1 MRSASRRSFRR
12 MNLRSIVAVSVVG
25 LAVVACG
32 AQESSSEADGTWV
45 GTITSEGN
53 VTTVVNESG
62 SVWAGT
68 AKLVEEASIGVES
81 GADEYMFSYVMGLFG
96 TDEHIYIADEQS
108 SLVRRYDHAGVYV
121 DTIGGVGQGP
131 GEYVAPTFIVVA
143 PDGRVLVFDRRALRT
158 QVYAPDGTSVGYW
171 QTQTRGCCEWP
182 MLLDED
188 DGALWMATRTRSPEG
203 GPTFY
208 GIQAFG
214 PDGSTSDNYPVKVIA
229 EPEVRLALVDE
240 RTMTSP
246 FTPRFMWTPAGAELI
261 LAGSSDRYRFENQRR
276 GETVLEVERYWVP
289 VPIKPEHAEWSR
301 KATVASGRRRVPG
314 WTWDG
319 SEMPEHHPAFRSLIA
334 TASGEV
340 WVARFGPSSRL
351 TDCVEDPLAETAS
364 GEQLNALQNPC
375 WKDTFILDAFDRQG
389 RYLGEIATPTNMQP
403 FTGWTHVVGDR
414 VIGVEMDAAGT
425 IMVKRYR
432 LVLPGERSQHPNP

>member
-1 MRSASRRSFRR
+1 MRARRNHRNTF
-12 MNLRSIVAVSVVG
+12 VATVLV
-25 LAVVACG
+25 LLLPACTSP
-32 AQESSSEADGTWV
+32 EPEAATTWV
-45 GTITSEGN
+45 GTITTEGN

-62 SVWAGT
+62 SVWGGT
-68 AKLVEEASIGVES
+68 ARLVEEASIGVES

-96 TDEHIYIADEQS
+96 TDEHIYVADEQS

-188 DGALWMATRTRSPEG
+188 GALWMATRTRPPEG

-214 PDGSTSDNYPVKVIA
+214 PDGPTSDNYPVKVIA

-240 RTMTSP
+240 RTMISP
-246 FTPRFMWTPAGAELI
+246 FTPRFMWTPAGPEMI
-261 LAGSSDRYRFENQRR
+261 LAGSSDRYHFEIQRR
-276 GETVLEVERYWVP
+276 GETVLEMETYWAP
-289 VPIKPEHAEWSR
+289 VPIEPEHAEWRR
-301 KATVASGRRRVPG
+301 KAAVASGRRSVPG

-340 WVARFGPSSRL
+340 WVARFGPSRRL
-351 TDCVEDPLAETAS
+351 TDCVEDPLAETVS

-375 WKDTFILDAFDRQG
+375 WKETFVLDVFDKQG
-389 RYLGEIATPTNMQP
+389 RYLGEIDTPTNMQP
-403 FTGWTHVVGDR
+403 FAGWTHVVGDR
-414 VIGVEMDAAGT
+414 VIGVEIDEAGT

-432 LVLPGERSQHPNP
+432 LVLPGEQEE